1 MATSRRRLPLFL
13 ATGLF
18 LLAWAVFAG
27 YALLSANRD
36 VRRGMTAIDR
46 ARGRVD
52 ASAVVE
58 GRLIPDLRLAGD
70 RFEAAHRRVAGPL
83 LWPLRVVPVA
93 GRQVRSVIALADA
106 ATEITTVAIAGMS
119 EAQPVLAEP
128 GASNTTRASSAR
140 RLGELAAKAQAELA
154 EVRLG
159 PREGLV
165 APLARARNRLSE
177 QLAELRAA
185 LGKGANGGRAVAGIL
200 EGPRRY
206 LLLAANNSEMRA
218 GSGMLLNAGELETGP
233 DGIRLNAMRSVTE
246 VPVPRDAVPLT
257 GELADR
263 WGWLEPNIEWRN
275 LMSSPR
281 FDVAAPLA
289 SQMWVAA
296 ANRPVDGVMSLDP
309 LALRGFLSA
318 TGPVQVDGRSIHEGN
333 VEEELLHAQYLRF
346 PASEDNPERRE
357 GLGRIAMA
365 VFEALDKG
373 SWSLPRLA
381 SGLARAGGG
390 RHLLMWSADAQEQS
404 AWQSLGVDGSL
415 RPESLLVSVL
425 NRGANKLDRFLG
437 MKAEITASAEGDQT
451 DATVTIHLDNHTPVG
466 EPTYVAGPST
476 KSGVGEGVYLGVLTV
491 NLPGEATNAR
501 FEGVE
506 TLAVFGRD
514 GPSQVMGF
522 QFELPRDGRRTFVA
536 RFRLPTRN
544 GSLRVEPSARVPGIT
559 WESAGRSWNDDSPKI
574 LTWTR

>member
-1 MATSRRRLPLFL
+1 MATSRRRLLLFL
-13 ATGLF
+13 ATGLL
-18 LLAWAVFAG
+18 LLAWGAFAG

-36 VRRGMTAIDR
+36 IRRGMTAIDR
-46 ARGRVD
+46 ARGGAD

-70 RFEAAHRRVAGPL
+70 RFEAAHRRVASPL
-83 LWPLRVVPVA
+83 LWPMRVVPVA
-93 GRQVRSVIALADA
+93 GRQLRSVIALSDA
-106 ATEITTVAIAGMS
+106 ATDITKVAIAGMS

-128 GASNTTRASSAR
+128 RTSNTARATSAR
-140 RLGELAAKAQAELA
+140 RLGELAAQAEAELA
-154 EVRLG
+154 GLRLG

-177 QLAELRAA
+177 QLAELRDA
-185 LGKGANGGRAVAGIL
+185 LAKGASGGRAVAGVL

-206 LLLAANNSEMRA
+206 LLFAANNSEMRA
-218 GSGMLLNAGELETGP
+218 GSGMLLSAGELETGP
-233 DGIRLNAMRSVTE
+233 DGVRLSAVRPVTD

-257 GELADR
+257 GDLAER

-275 LMSSPR
+275 LMTSPR

-296 ANRPVDGVMSLDP
+296 GNRPVDGVMSLDP
-309 LALRGFLSA
+309 VALRGFLSA
-318 TGPVQVDGRSIHEGN
+318 TGPVQVDGQTIHEGN
-333 VEEELLHAQYLRF
+333 VEEELLHGQYLRF

-357 GLGRIAMA
+357 GLGRIAGA
-365 VFEALDKG
+365 VFEAIDRG

-390 RHLLMWSADAQEQS
+390 RHLLMWSADAREQA
-404 AWQSLGVDGSL
+404 AWESLGVDGSL
-415 RPESLLVSVL
+415 RPDSLLVSVQ

-437 MKAEITASAEGDQT
+437 IRAEITAATDGDET
-451 DATVTIHLDNHTPVG
+451 DVTVTLHLDNHTPVG
-466 EPTYVAGPST
+466 EPKYVAGPWT
-476 KSGVGEGVYLGVLTV
+476 RSGVGEGVYLGLLTV
-491 NLPGEATNAR
+491 NLPGQATNAR
-501 FEGVE
+501 FEGLE

-536 RFRLPTRN
+536 RFRLPP
-544 GSLRVEPSARVPGIT
+544 GKASLRVEPSARVPGIT
-559 WESAGRSWNDDSPKI
+559 WETAGGSWKDTSPKI